1 MLNLN
6 RLPIVLSLS
15 LLALAGCNNGT
26 EQANTIS
33 TSTSSPIATTS
44 TESTAGYG
52 TLLTVVA
59 KTKTATE
66 AGNFGDA
73 KKEFGKFEA
82 SWGKVED
89 GIKSKSSKSYDA
101 IEKSLD
107 EVNSLLKESKPAK
120 EKLITAL
127 KSLETNIQAAPKP

>member
-1 MLNLN
+1 MPNLN
-6 RLPIVLSLS
+6 QLPIVLSIS

-26 EQANTIS
+26 EQASI
-33 TSTSSPIATTS
+33 TSTSSSTPISTTS

-52 TLLTVVA
+52 ALLTVVT

-82 SWGKVED
+82 SWSKVED
-89 GIKSKSSKSYDA
+89 GIKTKSSKSYDA

-127 KSLETNIQAAPKP
+127 RSLESNIKAAPKT

>member
-26 EQANTIS
+26 EQANTVS
-33 TSTSSPIATTS
+33 SSSSSPIATTS
-44 TESTAGYG
+44 TETASYG

-66 AGNFGDA
+66 AGNFEDA

-107 EVNSLLKESKPAK
+107 EVNSILKESKPAK
-120 EKLITAL
+120 EKIITAL